1 MTGLHSDK
9 DFVTANALECILAKP
24 EKPAPLKLATEKA
37 EYGKVPAYLETIKAQ
52 IAAERTMLAER
63 RRAEEEAA
71 LGSVREMTEEERD
84 DLLFDLKTKWG
95 KLNAAYGRLSFSLD
109 VPSHRRKK
117 ESLEREMTQLEKD
130 VKQLQGRQVVV
141 LEDGR

>member
-1 MTGLHSDK
+1 MFYKIRYIFFS
-9 DFVTANALECILAKP
+9 F
-24 EKPAPLKLATEKA
+24 
-37 EYGKVPAYLETIKAQ
+37 
-52 IAAERTMLAER
+52 
-63 RRAEEEAA
+63 
-71 LGSVREMTEEERD
+71 
-84 DLLFDLKTKWG
+84 TKWG

-109 VPSHRRKK
+109 APSHRRKK